1 MISKEKNSEMQLKNK
16 KSNLKKS
23 KLKKMLVEKIE
34 KKETSGKIIMLK
46 DNLNDILDV
55 FEMNFIT
62 NNGENILK

>member
-1 MISKEKNSEMQLKNK
+1 
-16 KSNLKKS
+16 
-23 KLKKMLVEKIE
+23 MLVEKIE